1 MTTIRFVPPRLP
13 LVDVRTGMITREW
26 YLFLQ
31 ALFSPTTAADTTD
44 TELAAMSLPS
54 GAEAMNYALMQE
66 LRQVPLSVNDQIAE
80 LAKAVEGLGIA
91 P

>member
-1 MTTIRFVPPRLP
+1 
-13 LVDVRTGMITREW
+13 MITREW

-31 ALFSPTTAADTTD
+31 ALFSPVSAADNTD

-54 GAEAMNYALMQE
+54 GADAMNYVTMQE
-66 LRQVPLSVNDQIAE
+66 LRQLPVAATDQLAE